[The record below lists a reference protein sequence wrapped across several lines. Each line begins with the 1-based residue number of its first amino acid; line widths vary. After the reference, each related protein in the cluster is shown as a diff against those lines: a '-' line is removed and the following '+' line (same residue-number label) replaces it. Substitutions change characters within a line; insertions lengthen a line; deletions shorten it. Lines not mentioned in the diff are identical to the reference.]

1 LQFKSI
7 HFDAHSVFF
16 FMIFIGTSIA
26 LALDSLA
33 NGFGTTIF
41 FRMTLMEP
49 GVVCSVHKTG
59 AKTGAKTDSN
69 TGSVNTRAA
78 KTDSKTGA
86 KTDSKTGAKT
96 GSVNTRAAKTGAA
109 KTGSKTGAAKTGAAK
124 TGSAKT
130 GAETVF
136 VFFRFVV
143 WGVAFAGA

>member
-59 AKTGAKTDSN
+59 AKTGAKTDS
-69 TGSVNTRAA
+69 
-78 KTDSKTGA
+78 
-86 KTDSKTGAKT
+86 KT

>member
-59 AKTGAKTDSN
+59 AKTGSVNTRAAKTDSKTGAAKTDSKTGAAN
-69 TGSVNTRAA
+69 TRAAKTGSVNTRAA

-86 KTDSKTGAKT
+86 AKTDSKTGA
-96 GSVNTRAAKTGAA
+96 
-109 KTGSKTGAAKTGAAK
+109 
-124 TGSAKT
+124 AKT

-143 WGVAFAGA
+143 GGVAFAGA

>member
-1 LQFKSI
+1 
-7 HFDAHSVFF
+7 
-16 FMIFIGTSIA
+16 MIFIGTSIA

-59 AKTGAKTDSN
+59 AKTGAKTDSKTGAKTGAAK

-86 KTDSKTGAKT
+86 AKTDS
-96 GSVNTRAAKTGAA
+96 
-109 KTGSKTGAAKTGAAK
+109 
-124 TGSAKT
+124 KT

-136 VFFRFVV
+136 VFFRFVFG
-143 WGVAFAGA
+143 GVAFAGA